1 MKSILF
7 TLFFSLI
14 TNLIYCQINNGPE
27 ITLGQDV
34 FDFGTVSLSKD
45 TLIASFYFKNT
56 GSDTLV
62 IENVRPSCGCT
73 VADFS
78 KNPILPG
85 EGGVIILKY
94 SRTTEGP
101 INKSA
106 TILSNAVANPY
117 KVIRLKGQVKKQ

>member
-1 MKSILF
+1 MKKIFL
-7 TLFFSLI
+7 TLFISLL
-14 TNLIYCQINNGPE
+14 TNLIYSQSLNGPE
-27 ITLGQDV
+27 INFGQDV
-34 FDFGTVSLSKD
+34 FDFGTVNLSKD

-56 GSDTLV
+56 GNDTLI
-62 IENVRPSCGCT
+62 IENVKPGCGCT

-101 INKSA
+101 IVKSA
-106 TILSNAVANPY
+106 TVVSNAVTDPY
-117 KVIRLKGQVKKQ
+117 KVIRLKGQVKK